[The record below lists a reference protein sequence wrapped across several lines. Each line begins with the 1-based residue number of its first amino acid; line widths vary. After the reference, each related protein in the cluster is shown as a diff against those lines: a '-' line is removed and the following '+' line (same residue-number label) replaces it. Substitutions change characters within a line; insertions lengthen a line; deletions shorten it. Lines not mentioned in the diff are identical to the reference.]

1 MKRPRVGV
9 DVDGVIGDL
18 FSIML
23 TGYADLFGRTLDG
36 LTTWDVSPHIPDGRI
51 GEYWAH
57 IGSLPVHSGMLQPY
71 PGAVEGIKALSSVA
85 DVYIVTSDLGSCRT
99 WAADRNEWLARHF
112 GVSRKKVIHTDAKYT
127 FAGAMLVDDKPD
139 HIEAWAREHPRGLGV
154 LFAQPYNKAH
164 RFDDELTGR
173 VYRTS
178 DWADISALAAELPR

>member
-1 MKRPRVGV
+1 MGV

-23 TGYADLFGRTLDG
+23 RAYSDMFGRALDG
-36 LTTWDVSPHIPDGRI
+36 LTTWDVSPHIPEDRV

-57 IGSLPVHSGMLQPY
+57 IGASDVHSTLQPY

-99 WAADRNEWLARHF
+99 WAADRDEWLARHF

-139 HIEAWAREHPRGLGV
+139 HIEAWAREHQRGAAV

-164 RFDDELTGR
+164 RFGDDLNGR
-173 VYRTS
+173 AYRTS
-178 DWADISALAAELPR
+178 DWADIAALAAELPR